1 MELEDLSYT
10 VSIALPA
17 VVAVIWLAVCC
28 FALIKIMDLRSKNH
42 KIDREIKNNEERL
55 EDMIVDLI
63 NYPLQDRKDKLNKK
77 FEKVRGLMKMQD

>member
-1 MELEDLSYT
+1 
-10 VSIALPA
+10 
-17 VVAVIWLAVCC
+17 
-28 FALIKIMDLRSKNH
+28 MDLRSKNR